1 MLEMVFVDLMSK
13 PNRQTV
19 MISLNGVIWNTLGIL
34 RIRMMVTLMFIGLLK
49 ESEGCNLLPLANGI
63 AIVLTQNQT

>member
-1 MLEMVFVDLMSK
+1 MLNMLEMVFVDLMSK

-34 RIRMMVTLMFIGLLK
+34 RIRMMVTLMFIGLL
-49 ESEGCNLLPLANGI
+49 GI
-63 AIVLTQNQT
+63 GDAS